1 MRQKNTIL
9 YQTKHDYN
17 VVFRPSTDEDSFDSF
32 KLGTARVHR
41 YSDPDSGMDD
51 SEYIMWYHARDPSL
65 NSADNSLPPLST
77 GRIGRA
83 TSRNGLVWERDED
96 GSNDADRE
104 GVALGLNTESW
115 WGFDTAHVGL
125 GQVLMPMTGPA
136 IRSEGGV
143 YMMYYMG
150 GSYEETK
157 IAEYTEREV
166 PEDAMIKGMKL
177 KIGTAISQDGVTWGR
192 VEGNDPSGACMVPYD
207 ASDVNME
214 DVAGSKD
221 ENGQLLDIPEE
232 LYCGWPEVVVNP
244 VNENENE
251 EKAMK
256 DTSRNNFVMYYSTM
270 LKDTKEKSIGYAV
283 SYNGFAWSKRGIVLK
298 PSGPLDGAGC
308 ARSNV
313 IKKATLNEEG
323 FWKEEEN
330 GWIMF
335 YEGVSSEDGRH
346 RILAAE
352 SDDLKNWNK
361 LGLVMDVGEGEDAWD
376 SKGVGSP
383 HCIRLDGYF
392 RMYYTGEGADGQ
404 TAIGVAKS
412 LDLSSWEKEQ
422 AEVSFAFE

>member
-1 MRQKNTIL
+1 
-9 YQTKHDYN
+9 
-17 VVFRPSTDEDSFDSF
+17 
-32 KLGTARVHR
+32 
-41 YSDPDSGMDD
+41 MDD

-232 LYCGWPEVVVNP
+232 LYCV
-244 VNENENE
+244 
-251 EKAMK
+251 
-256 DTSRNNFVMYYSTM
+256 SNFM
-270 LKDTKEKSIGYAV
+270 L
-283 SYNGFAWSKRGIVLK
+283 
-298 PSGPLDGAGC
+298 
-308 ARSNV
+308 
-313 IKKATLNEEG
+313 LN
-323 FWKEEEN
+323 
-330 GWIMF
+330 
-335 YEGVSSEDGRH
+335 
-346 RILAAE
+346 A
-352 SDDLKNWNK
+352 
-361 LGLVMDVGEGEDAWD
+361 
-376 SKGVGSP
+376 
-383 HCIRLDGYF
+383 
-392 RMYYTGEGADGQ
+392 Q
-404 TAIGVAKS
+404 
-412 LDLSSWEKEQ
+412 
-422 AEVSFAFE
+422 